1 MPNQP
6 GFPTMRMRRL
16 RTSETLR
23 SMVRE
28 THLRIDDLIYPIFV
42 RHGSNVKNEIGSM
55 PGQYQWSVDRLDE
68 IVGTIESLAIPAVI
82 LFGIPASKDDT
93 GKVAC
98 NADGIVQ
105 EAVRKIKRLSPKTLV
120 ITDLCFCEYTSHG
133 HCGPLKETPR
143 GPEVDNDATVELLA
157 AQAVSHARAGADVI
171 APSGM
176 MDGMIGAIRRGL
188 DKAAFELVPIMSY
201 AIKFASGYYG
211 PFREAAE
218 STPSFGDR
226 RTYQM
231 DPANVREAM
240 REAELDVAEGADMLM
255 VKPGLPYLDVL
266 ARAKDR
272 FGLPMAVYNV
282 SGEYAMVKAAAANGW
297 IDERRIVMETLL
309 AFKRAGADM
318 IITYHALDAARWLS
332 EDGLPGI

>member
-1 MPNQP
+1 MLNQP
-6 GFPTMRMRRL
+6 PFPTTRMRRL

-23 SMVRE
+23 AMVRE

-55 PGQYQWSVDRLDE
+55 PGQFQWSMDRLDE
-68 IVGTIESLAIPAVI
+68 IVGTVESLAIPAVI
-82 LFGIPASKDDT
+82 LFGIPVAKDDT

-105 EAVRKIKRLSPKTLV
+105 EAVSKIKRISPKTLV

-143 GPEVDNDATVELLA
+143 GQEVDNDSTLQLLA
-157 AQAVSHARAGADVI
+157 AQAVSHAKAGADII

-188 DKAAFELVPIMSY
+188 DEASFELVPIMSY

-309 AFKRAGADM
+309 GFKRAGADM
-318 IITYHALDAARWLS
+318 IITYHALDAARWLR

>member
-1 MPNQP
+1 MLNQP
-6 GFPTMRMRRL
+6 PFPTTRMRRL

-23 SMVRE
+23 AMLRE

-42 RHGSNVKNEIGSM
+42 RHGANVKNEIGSM
-55 PGQYQWSVDRLDE
+55 PGQFQWSVDRLDE
-68 IVGTIESLAIPAVI
+68 IVGTVESLAIPAVI
-82 LFGIPASKDDT
+82 LFGIPAEKDDT

-105 EAVRKIKRLSPKTLV
+105 EAARKIKQISPKTLV

-143 GPEVDNDATVELLA
+143 GQEVDNDATLPLLA
-157 AQAVSHARAGADVI
+157 AQAVSHARAGADII

-176 MDGMIGAIRRGL
+176 MDGMISAIRRGL
-188 DKAAFELVPIMSY
+188 DEASFELVPIMSY

-309 AFKRAGADM
+309 GFKRAGADM
-318 IITYHALDAARWLS
+318 IITYHALDAARWLR